1 METEE
6 SKVSNTANPTSDIR
20 TRWAWV
26 EPSVWTDRMLW
37 ALENGISGV
46 EETKWFGLIDKVH
59 KIANLTRA
67 YEKTARNKGAAGVDH
82 MSIKGYGK
90 RLEANLAKLQ
100 EQLAEGTYRPSRIRR
115 TYIPKPGGS
124 EKRPLGIPTV
134 QDRVVQTAVR
144 HVIEPIFEQ
153 TFAGNSYGFR
163 PGRGCKNALRQ
174 VTKLLDS
181 GYVYIVDAD
190 LRQCFDR
197 IPHRRLLDLVKQRVA
212 DRKVLKL
219 IQSFL
224 KQEIL
229 DEGTILN
236 PENEGTPQGATLSPL
251 LCNIFLNPL
260 DHIMEEAGKEMVRYA
275 DDLII
280 ACKTREEAEAAL
292 EMLREWTGDNGLELH
307 PEKTRIAEMN
317 RPEEH
322 FDFLGYRFKLSKRG
336 KIIRFPS
343 PKSEKRFR
351 VKLRVTTRRANG
363 KSMEEIIRQSNLVL
377 NGWFEYFKH
386 SNKWALE
393 SYDGWLRMRMRSI
406 LRKRRNGKGKGRG
419 ADNQRWPNAY
429 FAKLGLFSL
438 TTARMEAIS
447 PQRG

>member
-1 METEE
+1 ME
-6 SKVSNTANPTSDIR
+6 D
-20 TRWAWV
+20 
-26 EPSVWTDRMLW
+26 
-37 ALENGISGV
+37 
-46 EETKWFGLIDKVH
+46 
-59 KIANLTRA
+59 
-67 YEKTARNKGAAGVDH
+67 
-82 MSIKGYGK
+82 
-90 RLEANLAKLQ
+90 
-100 EQLAEGTYRPSRIRR
+100 
-115 TYIPKPGGS
+115 
-124 EKRPLGIPTV
+124 
-134 QDRVVQTAVR
+134 
-144 HVIEPIFEQ
+144 
-153 TFAGNSYGFR
+153 
-163 PGRGCKNALRQ
+163 ALRQ

-181 GYVYIVDAD
+181 SYVYIVDAD

-197 IPHRRLLDLVKQRVA
+197 IPHRRLLDLVKQRVT

-280 ACKTREEAEAAL
+280 ACKTREEAEASL
-292 EMLREWTGDNGLELH
+292 EMLREWTGNNGLELH

-317 RPEEH
+317 HPGEY
-322 FDFLGYRFKLSKRG
+322 FDFLGYRFKLSKKG
-336 KIIRFPS
+336 KITRFPS
-343 PKSEKRFR
+343 PKSEKQLR
-351 VKLRVTTRRANG
+351 VKLREITRRANG
-363 KSMEEIIRQSNLVL
+363 KSMEEIIRRCNRILR
-377 NGWFEYFKH
+377 GWFEYFKH
-386 SNKWALE
+386 SNKWALIAI
-393 SYDGWLRMRMRSI
+393 DGWLRMRLRSI
-406 LRKRRNGKGKGRG
+406 RRKRRNRKGKGRG

-438 TTARMEAIS
+438 STARAEAIS

>member
-1 METEE
+1 MEAEE
-6 SKVSNTANPTSDIR
+6 SKVPEKANPIPEIR
-20 TRWAWV
+20 SRWEWV

-46 EETKWFGLIDKVH
+46 EETKWFGLIDKVY

-67 YEKTARNKGAAGVDH
+67 YEKTARNKGAAGVDNVTVT
-82 MSIKGYGK
+82 GYGK
-90 RLEANLAKLQ
+90 RLEANLAKLHD
-100 EQLAEGTYRPSRIRR
+100 QLVKGTYRPSRIRR

-134 QDRVVQTAVR
+134 QDRIVQTALR

-153 TFAGNSYGFR
+153 TFAVNSYGFR
-163 PGRGCKNALRQ
+163 PGRGCKDALRQ

-197 IPHRRLLDLVKQRVA
+197 IPHRRLLDRVKQRVA
-212 DRKVLKL
+212 DRRVLKL

-229 DEGTILN
+229 DEGSVLY

-251 LCNIFLNPL
+251 LCNIYLNPL
-260 DHIMEEAGKEMVRYA
+260 DHVMEKADKEMVRYA

-280 ACKTREEAEAAL
+280 ACKTREEAEATL
-292 EMLREWTGDNGLELH
+292 EMLREWTQANGLELH

-317 RPEEH
+317 QLGEY
-322 FDFLGYRFKLSKRG
+322 FDFLGYRFKLGKRG

-351 VKLRVTTRRANG
+351 EKLRGMTRRANG
-363 KSMEEIIRQSNLVL
+363 KSMEEIISRCNRSLR
-377 NGWFEYFKH
+377 GWFEYFKH

-393 SYDGWLRMRMRSI
+393 SYDGWLRMRLRSI
-406 LRKRRNGKGKGRG
+406 LRKRRNGRGRGRG
-419 ADNQRWPNAY
+419 ADSQRWPNAY

-438 TTARMEAIS
+438 TTARAEAIS

>member
-1 METEE
+1 MEIEE
-6 SKVSNTANPTSDIR
+6 LKVPDPANPTSEIR
-20 TRWAWV
+20 ARWAWV

-46 EETKWFGLIDKVH
+46 EETKWFGLIDKVY

-67 YEKTARNKGAAGVDH
+67 YEKTVRNKGAAGVDNV
-82 MSIKGYGK
+82 SVTGYGK
-90 RLEANLAKLQ
+90 HLETNLARLQ
-100 EQLAEGTYRPSRIRR
+100 EQLVKGTYRPSRIRR

-134 QDRVVQTAVR
+134 QDRIVQTALR
-144 HVIEPIFEQ
+144 LVIEPIFEQ

-163 PGRGCKNALRQ
+163 PGRGCKDALRQ

-197 IPHRRLLDLVKQRVA
+197 IPHRRLLDRVKQRVT
-212 DRKVLKL
+212 DRRVLEL

-229 DEGTILN
+229 DEGSVLY

-251 LCNIFLNPL
+251 LCNIYLNPL
-260 DHIMEEAGKEMVRYA
+260 DHEMEKADKEMVRYA

-280 ACKTREEAEAAL
+280 ACKTKEEAEAAL
-292 EMLREWTGDNGLELH
+292 EMLREWTAANGLELH

-317 RPEEH
+317 QPGEH
-322 FDFLGYRFKLSKRG
+322 FDFLGYRFKLGKRG

-351 VKLRVTTRRANG
+351 EKLRGLTRRANG
-363 KSMEEIIRQSNLVL
+363 KSMEVIIRRCNRILK
-377 NGWFEYFKH
+377 GWFEYFKH
-386 SNKWALE
+386 SNKWTLMTID
-393 SYDGWLRMRMRSI
+393 SWLRMRLRSI
-406 LRKRRNGKGKGRG
+406 QRKRRKGKGRG
-419 ADNQRWPNAY
+419 RGDDHHRWPNAY

-438 TTARMEAIS
+438 STARAEAIS
-447 PQRG
+447 P

>member
-1 METEE
+1 MEAEE
-6 SKVSNTANPTSDIR
+6 SKVSEKANPISEIR
-20 TRWAWV
+20 SRWEWV

-46 EETKWFGLIDKVH
+46 EETKWFGLIDKVY

-67 YEKTARNKGAAGVDH
+67 YEKTARNKGAAGVDNVTVTR
-82 MSIKGYGK
+82 YGK
-90 RLEANLAKLQ
+90 RLEANLAILHERLVQ
-100 EQLAEGTYRPSRIRR
+100 GTYRPSRIRR

-134 QDRVVQTAVR
+134 QDRTVQTALR

-163 PGRGCKNALRQ
+163 PGRGCKDALRQ
-174 VTKLLDS
+174 VTKLLNS

-197 IPHRRLLDLVKQRVA
+197 IPHRSLLDRVKQRVA
-212 DRKVLKL
+212 DRRVLEL

-229 DEGTILN
+229 DEGAVLH

-251 LCNIFLNPL
+251 LCNIYLNPL
-260 DHIMEEAGKEMVRYA
+260 DHDMEKADKEMVRYA

-292 EMLREWTGDNGLELH
+292 EMLREWTQTNGLELH

-317 RPEEH
+317 QLGEY

-336 KIIRFPS
+336 KMIRFPS

-351 VKLRVTTRRANG
+351 EKLRGMTRRANG
-363 KSMEEIIRQSNLVL
+363 KSMEEIISRCNIVME
-377 NGWFEYFKH
+377 GWFEYFKH
-386 SNKWALE
+386 SNKWALMDLN
-393 SYDGWLRMRMRSI
+393 SWLRMRLRSI
-406 LRKRRNGKGKGRG
+406 LRKRRNGRGKGRG
-419 ADNQRWPNAY
+419 DDHHRWPNAY

-438 TTARMEAIS
+438 STARAEAIS
-447 PQRG
+447 PHRG

>member
-1 METEE
+1 MEIKEL
-6 SKVSNTANPTSDIR
+6 KVPEMANPIPEIR
-20 TRWAWV
+20 SRWEWV

-46 EETKWFGLIDKVH
+46 EETKWFGLIDKVY

-67 YEKTARNKGAAGVDH
+67 YEKTARNKGAAGVDNV
-82 MSIKGYGK
+82 SVTRYGK
-90 RLEANLAKLQ
+90 RLEANLAILHERLLQ
-100 EQLAEGTYRPSRIRR
+100 GTYRPSRIRR
-115 TYIPKPGGS
+115 TYIPKPSGS

-134 QDRVVQTAVR
+134 QDRIVQTALR

-163 PGRGCKNALRQ
+163 PGRGCKDALRQ

-197 IPHRRLLDLVKQRVA
+197 ITHRRLLDRVKQRVA
-212 DRKVLKL
+212 DRRVLEL

-229 DEGTILN
+229 DEGAVLH

-251 LCNIFLNPL
+251 LCNIYLNPL
-260 DHIMEEAGKEMVRYA
+260 DHDMEKAGREMVRYA

-280 ACKTREEAEAAL
+280 ACKTKDEAEAAL
-292 EMLREWTGDNGLELH
+292 EMLREWTSANGLELH

-317 RPEEH
+317 QLGEY
-322 FDFLGYRFKLSKRG
+322 FDFLGYRFKLGKRG

-351 VKLRVTTRRANG
+351 GKLRGMTRRANG
-363 KSMEEIIRQSNLVL
+363 KSMEEIISRCNRSLR
-377 NGWFEYFKH
+377 GWFEYFKH
-386 SNKWALE
+386 SNKWALMDLD
-393 SYDGWLRMRMRSI
+393 SWLRMRMRSI
-406 LRKRRNGKGKGRG
+406 LRKRRKGKGKGRG
-419 ADNQRWPNAY
+419 EDHHRWPNSY

-438 TTARMEAIS
+438 STTRAEAIS

>member
-1 METEE
+1 MEAEE
-6 SKVSNTANPTSDIR
+6 SKVSEKANPIPEIR
-20 TRWAWV
+20 SRWEWV

-46 EETKWFGLIDKVH
+46 EETKWFGLIDKVY

-67 YEKTARNKGAAGVDH
+67 YEKTARNKGAAGVDNVTVT
-82 MSIKGYGK
+82 GYGK
-90 RLEANLAKLQ
+90 RLEVNLAKLHD
-100 EQLAEGTYRPSRIRR
+100 QLVKGTYRPSRIRR

-134 QDRVVQTAVR
+134 QDRIVQTALR

-163 PGRGCKNALRQ
+163 PGRGCKDALRQ

-197 IPHRRLLDLVKQRVA
+197 IPHRRLLDRVKQRVA
-212 DRKVLKL
+212 DRRVLKL

-229 DEGTILN
+229 DEGSVLY

-251 LCNIFLNPL
+251 LCNIYLNPL
-260 DHIMEEAGKEMVRYA
+260 DHVMEKADKEMVRYA

-280 ACKTREEAEAAL
+280 ACKTREEAEATL
-292 EMLREWTGDNGLELH
+292 EMLREWTQANGLELH

-317 RPEEH
+317 QPGEH

-336 KIIRFPS
+336 KITRFPS
-343 PKSEKRFR
+343 PKSEKRLR
-351 VKLRVTTRRANG
+351 EKLRGLTRRANG
-363 KSMEEIIRQSNLVL
+363 KSMEEIISRCNRVL
-377 NGWFEYFKH
+377 KGWFEYFKH
-386 SNKWALE
+386 SNKGALE
-393 SYDGWLRMRMRSI
+393 SFDGWLRMRLRSI
-406 LRKRRNGKGKGRG
+406 LRKRRNGRGRGRG
-419 ADNQRWPNAY
+419 ADSQRWPNAY

-438 TTARMEAIS
+438 TTARAEAIS

>member
-1 METEE
+1 MEAEE
-6 SKVSNTANPTSDIR
+6 SKVSEKANPIPEIR
-20 TRWAWV
+20 SRWEWV

-46 EETKWFGLIDKVH
+46 EETKWFGLIDKVY

-67 YEKTARNKGAAGVDH
+67 YEKTARNKGAAGVDNVTVT
-82 MSIKGYGK
+82 GYGK
-90 RLEANLAKLQ
+90 RLEANLAKLHDR
-100 EQLAEGTYRPSRIRR
+100 LVKGTYRPSRIRR

-134 QDRVVQTAVR
+134 QDRIVQTALR

-163 PGRGCKNALRQ
+163 PGRGCKDALRQ

-197 IPHRRLLDLVKQRVA
+197 IPHRGLLDRVKQRVA
-212 DRKVLKL
+212 DRRVLEL

-229 DEGTILN
+229 DEGSVLY
-236 PENEGTPQGATLSPL
+236 PEKEGTPQGATLSPL
-251 LCNIFLNPL
+251 LCNIYLNPL
-260 DHIMEEAGKEMVRYA
+260 DHDMEKADKEMVRYA

-280 ACKTREEAEAAL
+280 ACKTREEAEATL
-292 EMLREWTGDNGLELH
+292 EMLREWTSANGLELH

-317 RPEEH
+317 QPGEY
-322 FDFLGYRFKLSKRG
+322 FDFLGYRFKLGKRG
-336 KIIRFPS
+336 KIMRFPS
-343 PKSEKRFR
+343 PKSEKRLR
-351 VKLRVTTRRANG
+351 EKLRGITRRANG
-363 KSMEEIIRQSNLVL
+363 RSMGEIIRRCNLVRK
-377 NGWFEYFKH
+377 GWFEYFKH
-386 SNKWALE
+386 SNKWALMDLD
-393 SYDGWLRMRMRSI
+393 SWLRMRLRSI
-406 LRKRRNGKGKGRG
+406 LRKRRKGRGKGRG
-419 ADNQRWPNAY
+419 DDHHRWPNAY

-438 TTARMEAIS
+438 SAARAEAIS

>member
-1 METEE
+1 MEVEE
-6 SKVSNTANPTSDIR
+6 SKVSEKANPIPEIR
-20 TRWAWV
+20 SRWEWV

-46 EETKWFGLIDKVH
+46 EETKWFGLIDKVY

-67 YEKTARNKGAAGVDH
+67 YEKTARNKGAAGVDNVTVT
-82 MSIKGYGK
+82 GYGK
-90 RLEANLAKLQ
+90 RLEVNLAKLHD
-100 EQLAEGTYRPSRIRR
+100 QLVTGTYRPSRIRR

-134 QDRVVQTAVR
+134 QDRIVQTALR

-163 PGRGCKNALRQ
+163 PGRGCKDALRQ

-197 IPHRRLLDLVKQRVA
+197 IPHRRLLDRVKQRVA
-212 DRKVLKL
+212 DRRVLKL

-229 DEGTILN
+229 DEGSVLY

-251 LCNIFLNPL
+251 LCNIYLNPL
-260 DHIMEEAGKEMVRYA
+260 DHDMEKADKEMVRYA

-280 ACKTREEAEAAL
+280 ACKTREEAEATL
-292 EMLREWTGDNGLELH
+292 EMLREWTQANGLELH

-317 RPEEH
+317 QPGEY

-336 KIIRFPS
+336 KITRFPS
-343 PKSEKRFR
+343 PKSEKRLR
-351 VKLRVTTRRANG
+351 EKLRGLTRRANG
-363 KSMEEIIRQSNLVL
+363 KSMEEVISRCNRVL
-377 NGWFEYFKH
+377 KGWFEYFKH
-386 SNKWALE
+386 SNKGALE
-393 SYDGWLRMRMRSI
+393 SFDGWLRMRLRSI
-406 LRKRRNGKGKGRG
+406 LRKRRNGRGRGRG
-419 ADNQRWPNAY
+419 ADSQRWPNAY

-438 TTARMEAIS
+438 TTARAEAIS

>member
-197 IPHRRLLDLVKQRVA
+197 IPHRRLLDLVKLKFQRQ
-212 DRKVLKL
+212 KL
-219 IQSFL
+219 I
-224 KQEIL
+224 
-229 DEGTILN
+229 N
-236 PENEGTPQGATLSPL
+236 L
-251 LCNIFLNPL
+251 LF
-260 DHIMEEAGKEMVRYA
+260 
-275 DDLII
+275 
-280 ACKTREEAEAAL
+280 
-292 EMLREWTGDNGLELH
+292 
-307 PEKTRIAEMN
+307 
-317 RPEEH
+317 
-322 FDFLGYRFKLSKRG
+322 
-336 KIIRFPS
+336 
-343 PKSEKRFR
+343 FR
-351 VKLRVTTRRANG
+351 MIGN
-363 KSMEEIIRQSNLVL
+363 
-377 NGWFEYFKH
+377 
-386 SNKWALE
+386 
-393 SYDGWLRMRMRSI
+393 
-406 LRKRRNGKGKGRG
+406 
-419 ADNQRWPNAY
+419 
-429 FAKLGLFSL
+429 FSL
-438 TTARMEAIS
+438 QGYWVQEFMT
-447 PQRG
+447 